1 MRDGGTFS
9 LQITVPA
16 VSRYGGARFLVMPVL
31 EEVVAS
37 SVEIPLVLEEVM
49 LFLAEVVPFLVEVA
63 SGVGGPPPSYFRK
76 CATEVRR
83 MPI

>member
-1 MRDGGTFS
+1 M
-9 LQITVPA
+9 
-16 VSRYGGARFLVMPVL
+16 VMPVL

-63 SGVGGPPPSYFRK
+63 SGVGGPPP
-76 CATEVRR
+76 
-83 MPI
+83 